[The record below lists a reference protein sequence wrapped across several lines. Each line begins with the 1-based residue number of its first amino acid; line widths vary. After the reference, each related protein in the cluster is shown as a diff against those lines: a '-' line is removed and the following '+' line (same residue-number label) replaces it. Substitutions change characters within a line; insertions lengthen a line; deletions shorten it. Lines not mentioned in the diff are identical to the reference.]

1 MKKYFIILI
10 SMISMMIML
19 PSVTSAQNKALNK
32 ELNKEY
38 KKKLKE
44 LKKEGWKLYGSTRTL
59 EVSLLTHYQKLNDLG
74 EDAYEIS
81 GFGSVTDPKHKNLL
95 HQQAEMNASTKYA
108 SECKEIIG
116 RAISDMA
123 LANSDPNNTAEFE
136 HFMAA
141 YESKMQREIK
151 GELHESF
158 ALIKEVNK
166 NQIDMQIFYV
176 VDTNARIRAF
186 ENAAKESAAAQKYA
200 SQVSEFIKEGF
211 KNK

>member
-10 SMISMMIML
+10 SMISMMIMV
-19 PSVTSAQNKALNK
+19 PAVSSAQNKALNK

-59 EVSLLTHYQKLNDLG
+59 EVVLLTHYQKLNDLG
-74 EDAYEIS
+74 DDAYEIS
-81 GFGSVTDPKHKNLL
+81 GVGSVTDSKHKNLL
-95 HQQAEMNASTKYA
+95 HQQAEMNAYTKYA
-108 SECKEIIG
+108 GENRELVG
-116 RAISDMA
+116 RAVTDMG
-123 LANSDPNNTAEFE
+123 LTDEEKSEFE
-136 HFMAA
+136 HFYAA
-141 YESKMQREIK
+141 YESKMEREIK
-151 GELHESF
+151 GELRESF

-166 NQIDMQIFYV
+166 NQIDMQIFYI

-186 ENAAKESAAAQKYA
+186 ENAAKESAVAQKYA